1 MKKPD
6 VAQTR
11 TKDVFSRTRNRL
23 TLFYSMAII
32 AFLVVFVIFTLSVF
46 YVEIKNDQ
54 EQTLSLLSDRE
65 VSMAERALYGSG
77 GAWREQER
85 RVLAENHVFYYITD
99 NSGDL
104 VINQDDYEELRFLYL
119 DLING
124 WVTEDIEIKRFPI
137 DIPQDDPL
145 FADFQDFERDVL
157 VLARPVYHDGQR
169 IAMMYMGVDN
179 SFYKSVMQWLII
191 VFTAVALLFSLIGV
205 LLSRW
210 MAKRAMIPVEQAYN
224 VQREFVSNAS
234 HELRTPLSVILSA
247 VEALEMESGNSPFS
261 KKIQTTLKH
270 EVKRMSKLI
279 TELLALARS
288 DSEQAVLEVKKE
300 WFNFRPAAAQV
311 MASLS
316 ELSAK
321 KGIQLG
327 LDAKDE
333 ILVQGDSDRLTQ
345 VLYILGE
352 NAIKYTPNGGKVEIG
367 LAVEHKKRS
376 GELVISVKDNGIGMS
391 PADSAKIFERFY
403 RADKARSRKEGGYG
417 LGLSIAKSIVDMQGG
432 TIAADSTE
440 GKGTEFTVRVPFGAL
455 PEELQKRNVFV
466 AQKEVE

>member
-6 VAQTR
+6 VKTSEV
-11 TKDVFSRTRNRL
+11 KDVFSRTRNRL
-23 TLFYSMAII
+23 TLFYSTAII
-32 AFLVVFVIFTLSVF
+32 AFLVVFVLFTLSVF
-46 YVEIKNDQ
+46 YVELKQDQ
-54 EQTLSLLSDRE
+54 EKTLSLLSDRE

-85 RVLAENHVFYYITD
+85 RVLAENNVFYYITD

-104 VINQDDYEELRFLYL
+104 MINQDDYEELRPLYL
-119 DLING
+119 DLIED
-124 WVTEDIEIKRFPI
+124 WVTEDVEFKRFPI

-145 FADFQDFERDVL
+145 FADFQDFEREVL
-157 VLARPVYHDGQR
+157 VLARPVYHDGTR

-191 VFTAVALLFSLIGV
+191 VFTGVALLFALIGV
-205 LLSRW
+205 ILSRW
-210 MAKRAMIPVEQAYN
+210 MAKRAMVPVEQAYN

-261 KKIQTTLKH
+261 KKIQSTLKH

-288 DSEQAVLEVKKE
+288 DSGQAVVEVKKE

-321 KGIQLG
+321 KEIQLE
-327 LDAKDE
+327 LEAEDE
-333 ILVQGDSDRLTQ
+333 IFVQGDSDRLTQ
-345 VLYILGE
+345 VLYILAE
-352 NAIKYTPNGGKVEIG
+352 NAIKYTPSGGLVKIA
-367 LAVEHKKRS
+367 LAVEHKKRH
-376 GELVISVKDNGIGMS
+376 GELLITVKDNGIGMS
-391 PADSAKIFERFY
+391 SEDRDKIFQRFY
-403 RADKARSRKEGGYG
+403 RADKVRSRKEGGYG
-417 LGLSIAKSIVDMQGG
+417 LGLSIAKTIVDLQGG
-432 TIAADSTE
+432 TIEADSTE
-440 GKGTEFTVRVPFGAL
+440 GEGTVFTVRIPFGAL
-455 PEELQKRNVFV
+455 PEELLKRNVYFTE
-466 AQKEVE
+466 KEME

>member
-6 VAQTR
+6 ANKTKS
-11 TKDVFSRTRNRL
+11 KDVFSRTRNRL
-23 TLFYSMAII
+23 TLFYSLAII
-32 AFLVVFVIFTLSVF
+32 AFLFVFVLFTLSVF
-46 YVEIKNDQ
+46 YVELKQDQ
-54 EQTLSLLSDRE
+54 EKTLTLLSDRE

-104 VINQDDYEELRFLYL
+104 MINQDDYEELRFLYL
-119 DLING
+119 DLIDN

-137 DIPQDDPL
+137 DIPKDDPL
-145 FADFQDFERDVL
+145 FADFQDFEREVL
-157 VLARPVYHDGQR
+157 VLARPVYHDGNR
-169 IAMMYMGVDN
+169 IAMMYMGIDN

-191 VFTAVALLFSLIGV
+191 VFSGVALLFALIGV

-288 DSEQAVLEVKKE
+288 DSDQAVLEVKKE

-316 ELSAK
+316 ELSAR
-321 KGIQLG
+321 KGIQLE
-327 LDAKDE
+327 LDANDE
-333 ILVQGDSDRLTQ
+333 IFVQGDSDRLTQ
-345 VLYILGE
+345 LLYILGE
-352 NAIKYTPNGGKVEIG
+352 NAIKYTPSGGKVQIA
-367 LAVEHKKRS
+367 LSVEHKKRQ
-376 GELVISVKDNGIGMS
+376 GELSLTVKDNGIGMA
-391 PADSAKIFERFY
+391 PGDRDKIFERFY

-432 TIAADSTE
+432 TIGVDSTE
-440 GKGTEFTVRVPFGAL
+440 GEGTVFKVHIPFGAL
-455 PEELQKRNVFV
+455 PEELQKRNVYFTE
-466 AQKEVE
+466 KEME